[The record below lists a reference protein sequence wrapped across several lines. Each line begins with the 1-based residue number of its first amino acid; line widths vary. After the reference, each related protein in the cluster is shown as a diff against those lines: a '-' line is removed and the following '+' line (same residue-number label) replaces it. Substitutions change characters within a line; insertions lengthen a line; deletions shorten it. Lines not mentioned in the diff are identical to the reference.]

1 MTLLSIR
8 WAVAL
13 PAAASLLLVAGAA
26 QASAADSTSTYT
38 VKLRQP
44 LPRTAT
50 TADGAAPQKG
60 AGECAGIPADKDG
73 WHFVLPGN
81 VSHFVKLTVTFEE
94 GGQQV
99 ITDFGPPSDKHAYV
113 ASEAGDTL
121 TAVVAEITGGELKK
135 FNLSHTCPA
144 APTTP
149 STPPATPSGTPSA
162 TPSGTPSGT
171 PSTTPS
177 EEPKPSATPT
187 GGTSTAPTGS
197 PTASSSSSS
206 SAVPVPSKNG
216 DGDLAET
223 GSSAPVG
230 VLAAVAVALV
240 GAGGF
245 LAMRRR
251 KTQQH

>member
-1 MTLLSIR
+1 MTFRSIR

-26 QASAADSTSTYT
+26 QASAADSTSTYN

-81 VSHFVKLTVTFEE
+81 VSDFVKLTVTFEE

-121 TAVVAEITGGELKK
+121 TAVVAEITGGDLKK

-144 APTTP
+144 TPTTP
-149 STPPATPSGTPSA
+149 STPPVTPPASPSATPSGTPSA
-162 TPSGTPSGT
+162 TPS
-171 PSTTPS
+171 
-177 EEPKPSATPT
+177 EDPKPSATAS
-187 GGTSTAPTGS
+187 GGTSTAPTGQ
-197 PTASSSSSS
+197 PTATSSSSS
-206 SAVPVPSKNG
+206 SAAPVPSG
-216 DGDLAET
+216 SGGGDLAET

-230 VLAAVAVALV
+230 VLGAVAVALV

-251 KTQQH
+251 KAQQH